1 MGTNERGAVFTMLVQ
16 PPKKAFGFF
25 KGPNSNEILRLPIS
39 DSWNQVGGKGKVLSV
54 GDGITFCVP
63 THVQDQE
70 VPTKGSRRAPF
81 ALLFARSSS
90 QAFTSLLRE

>member
-1 MGTNERGAVFTMLVQ
+1 MLVQ

-25 KGPNSNEILRLPIS
+25 MEPNSHDIWRLPIG
-39 DSWNQVGGKGKVLSV
+39 DSWNQVGGKGKVVGV

-63 THVQDQE
+63 THAQDQE

-90 QAFTSLLRE
+90 QAIAALLRE